1 MFIGLFLLNDK
12 LSNTLND
19 KQKQAPQYFFK
30 IAAFT
35 LFNYAEIATFE
46 QSKKGFGNFNEG

>member
-46 QSKKGFGNFNEG
+46 QSKKGVGNFNEG